1 MEIASNPHN
10 GTVLMNVVIREWSG
24 LYTTAATDK
33 SRGARSIEIATCDEN
48 LYSKM
53 IKQGRQDKM
62 LNKNGGKGLFEQ
74 LGCGGGHIR
83 QATLKERRGQDLVRS
98 DEPSATAVQISYSH

>member
-33 SRGARSIEIATCDEN
+33 SRGARSIKIATCDEN

-62 LNKNGGKGLFEQ
+62 SNKNGGKGLFKQ
-74 LGCGGGHIR
+74 LGCGGGAHR
-83 QATLKERRGQDLVRS
+83 
-98 DEPSATAVQISYSH
+98 SYSPGYLKGEERPRLGAI